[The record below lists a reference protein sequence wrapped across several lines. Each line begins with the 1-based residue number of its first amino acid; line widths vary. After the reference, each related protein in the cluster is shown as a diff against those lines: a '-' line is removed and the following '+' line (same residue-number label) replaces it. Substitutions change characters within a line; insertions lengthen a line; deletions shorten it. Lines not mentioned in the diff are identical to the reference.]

1 MTDLQIITA
10 IRQGQEDAIRHVM
23 HKYSRLLWDVA
34 ATILKNVGTAEDV
47 EECVADVFVRLW
59 EAPSRFDPARGTL
72 RSWLAIMARSR
83 AVDRYRQL
91 SRQAAAP
98 LDENS
103 ADRTD
108 LVEGVLSRQAKRA
121 LLCAVDSLSEPDR
134 EILLRRYFYE
144 QKPREIAFA
153 LQMPVKQVQN
163 HLYRTKLRLREQL
176 TEEGDYR

>member
-1 MTDLQIITA
+1 M
-10 IRQGQEDAIRHVM
+10 
-23 HKYSRLLWDVA
+23 
-34 ATILKNVGTAEDV
+34 
-47 EECVADVFVRLW
+47 
-59 EAPSRFDPARGTL
+59 
-72 RSWLAIMARSR
+72 IMARSR

-98 LDENS
+98 LDENW

-176 TEEGDYR
+176 TEEGDHR